1 MFMGDDANNV
11 GNAEGTN
18 HVEGRMATAA
28 RRSKTRQEPLTRTTP
43 PKQTATR
50 KGGLNPIPMTPVR
63 KLRNR
68 LYLKQPQFARL
79 LGMSVRTLAALEGGS
94 APTESIAR
102 RMTEIERLTNALAEV
117 VEKTSIGEWLQKP
130 NPAFDGL
137 KPLEVIERGE
147 GDRLWQMI
155 YYLRSGTAS

>member
-1 MFMGDDANNV
+1 
-11 GNAEGTN
+11 
-18 HVEGRMATAA
+18 
-28 RRSKTRQEPLTRTTP
+28 
-43 PKQTATR
+43 
-50 KGGLNPIPMTPVR
+50 MTPVR

-79 LGMSVRTLAALEGGS
+79 LAMSVRTLAALESGS

-102 RMTEIERLTNALAEV
+102 RLTEIERLTNALAEV
-117 VEKTSIGEWLQKP
+117 IERTSIGEWLQKP

-155 YYLRSGTAS
+155 YYLRSGIPA